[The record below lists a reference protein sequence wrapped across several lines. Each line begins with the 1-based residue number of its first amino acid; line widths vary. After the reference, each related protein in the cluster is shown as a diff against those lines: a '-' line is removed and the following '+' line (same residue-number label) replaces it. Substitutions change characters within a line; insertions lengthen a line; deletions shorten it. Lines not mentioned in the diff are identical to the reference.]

1 MRTTV
6 RSRTRIYRRHE
17 GGQVPT
23 CPTTILEIMSAPHF
37 ALGVADARAG
47 RPYRDG
53 YQTWH
58 TNAQWN
64 YERGRQW
71 AIIAP
76 ADMPVKVKGRV
87 NDKAVRVFVYGRSY
101 EEHE

>member
-1 MRTTV
+1 MKLKPG
-6 RSRTRIYRRHE
+6 YRRHK
-17 GGQVPT
+17 GDQIPT
-23 CPTTILEIMSAPHF
+23 RPVTILEIMSAPHF

-71 AIIAP
+71 ARLVP
-76 ADMPVKVKGRV
+76 ASVVLKRNGKITREAAEWARRQFKDIL
-87 NDKAVRVFVYGRSY
+87 
-101 EEHE
+101 